1 MAEDKKS
8 EEKKS
13 EQRNTKIEQGNY
25 VEQVKGNYIQGDY
38 VPLNKPLAKIFLV
51 MSGLIALV
59 GIVGIILSRPG
70 NFAGFI
76 FGSDIVVNQNDPK
89 KIEQAK
95 RLLASEIFTNINY
108 IDNRLGFVAGS
119 LLDGKIEGDLTEIQ
133 GKIATL
139 IQDSSSVSYRRLIAQ
154 DQVASLRQAFNSR
167 PLRIES
173 GASLIQVLVDG
184 EVNPDKVNTFYN
196 QLTEVQDASESLIAD
211 LSEIA
216 ASTNIKSQE
225 AKYDQHK
232 LALAIAKLRNRSII
246 AYLNGITA
254 LKSLD
259 TSSSNIQDK
268 LSTLEYLEPKHQI
281 EQSKVNDLLKEQLK
295 EATLLASERE
305 KLLGESQTA
314 LDNLL
319 TIQDSDTWNVVV
331 GKAISL
337 RKRGQIED
345 AVNAFKRYGEMFS
358 ASDPTAEQY
367 SRIAQQFTQQ
377 AEELNLEGGVYI
389 YKVLEGDI
397 AAQVGLA
404 VGDIII
410 GYGSETIAT
419 VDDYTSAVESV
430 SEGESVKITY
440 LRIQEDG
447 QLHQKNIVVPK
458 GAIGAGLM
466 PI

>member
-1 MAEDKKS
+1 MTEDDKS
-8 EEKKS
+8 KEKES

-25 VEQVKGNYIQGDY
+25 VEQAQGHYIQGDY
-38 VPLNKPLAKIFLV
+38 IPLNKPLAKTFLV

-95 RLLASEIFTNINY
+95 SILHSEILTNINY
-108 IDNRLGFVAGS
+108 IDNRLGFVAAS
-119 LLDGKIEGDLTEIQ
+119 LLDAEIEGDLTEIQ
-133 GKIATL
+133 EKVATL

-184 EVNPDKVNTFYN
+184 EVNPDKVNAFYR
-196 QLTEVQDASESLIAD
+196 QLAEVQDTSESLIAD

-216 ASTNIKSQE
+216 ASKNTKSQE
-225 AKYDQHK
+225 AKHDQRK
-232 LALAIAKLRNRSII
+232 LALAIAKLRNRSMI

-259 TSSSNIQDK
+259 SSSSNIQEK
-268 LSTLEYLEPKHQI
+268 ITNLEYLEPKHQI
-281 EQSKVNDLLKEQLK
+281 EQLKVNNLLKEQLK
-295 EATLLASERE
+295 EAKLLVTARE
-305 KLLGESQTA
+305 KLLLESQTA

-319 TIQDSDTWNVVV
+319 TIQDSDTWDVVV
-331 GKAISL
+331 GKAIAL
-337 RKRGQIED
+337 RKRGQIAD
-345 AVNAFKRYGEMFS
+345 SVTAFKRYGEMFS
-358 ASDPTAEQY
+358 ANDPTAELY
-367 SRIAQQFTQQ
+367 SRIAQQFTKQ

-389 YKVLEGDI
+389 YEIVSGDT
-397 AAQVGLA
+397 ASQVGLA

-419 VDDYTSAVESV
+419 VDDYTSAVESAPQ
-430 SEGESVKITY
+430 GESVKITY
-440 LRIQEDG
+440 LRMQEDG
-447 QLHQKNIVVPK
+447 QIHQKTVAVPK
-458 GAIGAGLM
+458 GSIGAGLM